1 MSVKSKVITLNTP
14 CVRTQRTLIWL
25 QKQDQRDWKK
35 WDAVVTSLED
45 YIKWYK
51 YANIVGIVLDHT
63 KTNTFYEDLFKISPH
78 VPMIVLSNAILST
91 KSQEYWADNYDNIVQ
106 LDILEEDYPYL
117 GHPWDGTTEDAVA
130 LFTHL
135 CRYNRLVDCSVSPI
149 RMDTF
154 NGYLQLEKG
163 IVPPT
168 AWLITQY
175 FRHPDASRAAEI
187 MECLKKN
194 VECADIKTIIL
205 LTEKDYSK
213 DWQYLKTTKIQQFII
228 KKRLTYAHFLQFVK
242 DRVPKNTIAMLSNAD
257 IFMDSILDLWRINL
271 KNKMLA
277 LLRWDITDTSDLDSA
292 EIFGPRADSQ
302 DTWIVLSDSVKEID
316 WAYEKFDVQLGQPG
330 CDNLFAG
337 QMLQNR
343 FVLYNPAMT
352 FKTYHLH
359 ATEIRNY
366 TKADTVKAML
376 YVNLVPS
383 YIIDTKQEK
392 MTDPI
397 HTMTNELVSFEVKS
411 SSISNEITYCT
422 MLEKEG
428 RYKWEPSVENYYFD
442 ETPVYVWQNA
452 CVTPNGLV
460 YTPYTIYPGDDEKY
474 PYWKTSTVTIF
485 TPLQQTDQMIAI
497 PLEDMSVFEHPDTY
511 ILYYLSRILR
521 LLKQYPKA
529 SFWVP
534 KEYTSYVLD
543 YNVQNMI
550 YVSNDTACYAKE
562 VIGYVPGPAEIGK
575 EEIQLLREYLP
586 YWKATPDNKRCVVI
600 GAYNKEISDLF
611 SNWSVQFEEEASF
624 EALVGASLCIITQTS
639 TVNAT
644 AKLLA
649 AKLWALPKEAMV
661 VEFQQELEVHGEL
674 QHIAHV
680 AELKPWVI
688 LLSKGSPQ
696 QIQQQTVHE
705 LKRWTKKFLTL

>member
-1 MSVKSKVITLNTP
+1 MSIKSKVITLNTP

-35 WDAVVTSLED
+35 WDAIVTSLED
-45 YIKWYK
+45 YMKWYK
-51 YANIVGIVLDHT
+51 HANIVGIILDNLN
-63 KTNTFYEDLFKISPH
+63 KTTFYEDLFKISPH
-78 VPMIVLSNAILST
+78 VPMIVLSNKILST

-106 LDILEEDYPYL
+106 LDTLEEDYPYL
-117 GHPWDGTTEDAVA
+117 GHPWDGTTEDSVA

-135 CRYNRLVDCSVSPI
+135 CRYNRLVDCPVSI
-149 RMDTF
+149 TRMQTF
-154 NGYLQLEKG
+154 NGCLQLEKG

-175 FRHPDASRAAEI
+175 FRHPDAPRAAEI

-194 VECADIKTIIL
+194 VECTDIKTIIL
-205 LTEKDYSK
+205 LTENDYSN
-213 DWQYLKTTKIQQFII
+213 DWQHLKSTKIQQFII

-242 DRVPKNTIAMLSNAD
+242 DRVPKNTITMLANAD

-271 KNKMLA
+271 KSKMLA
-277 LLRWDITDTSDLDSA
+277 LLRWDVTDTSDLDSA

-302 DTWIVLSDSVKEID
+302 DTWIVLSDSVKEIN
-316 WAYEKFDVQLGQPG
+316 WAYEQFDVQLGQPG

-366 TKADTVKAML
+366 TKADTVRAKL

-428 RYKWEPSVENYYFD
+428 RYKWEPSVENHYFD
-442 ETPVYVWQNA
+442 ETPVYGWQNA

-474 PYWKTSTVTIF
+474 PYWKSSTVTIF

-497 PLEDMSVFEHPDTY
+497 PLEDMTVFEHPDTY
-511 ILYYLSRILR
+511 ILYYFSRVLR

-529 SFWVP
+529 SFWAP
-534 KEYTSYVLD
+534 NRECLLD
-543 YNVQNMI
+543 YNVQNML

-586 YWKATPDNKRCVVI
+586 HWKPTPVHKRCVVI
-600 GAYNKEISDLF
+600 GAHNKEISDLF
-611 SNWSVQFEEEASF
+611 PNWSVQFEEESSF
-624 EALVGASLCIITQTS
+624 EALVGAQLCIITKS
-639 TVNAT
+639 TKISTAKLLA

-661 VEFQQELEVHGEL
+661 VEFQQELEVHGEI

-680 AELKPWVI
+680 AELKSWVI

-696 QIQQQTVHE
+696 QQIVHE

>member
-1 MSVKSKVITLNTP
+1 MSIKSKVITLNTP

-45 YIKWYK
+45 YMKWYK
-51 YANIVGIVLDHT
+51 HANIVGIILDLN
-63 KTNTFYEDLFKISPH
+63 KTNTFYEEFYEDLFKISPH
-78 VPMIVLSNAILST
+78 VPMIVLSNKILST

-106 LDILEEDYPYL
+106 LDTLEEDYPYL
-117 GHPWDGTTEDAVA
+117 GHPWDGTTEDSVA

-135 CRYNRLVDCSVSPI
+135 CRYNRLVDCPVSAT
-149 RMDTF
+149 RMQTF
-154 NGYLQLEKG
+154 NGCLQLEKG

-175 FRHPDASRAAEI
+175 FHHPDASRAAEI

-205 LTEKDYSK
+205 LTENDYSK
-213 DWQYLKTTKIQQFII
+213 DWQHLKSTKIQQFII

-242 DRVPKNTIAMLSNAD
+242 DRVPKNTITMLANAD
-257 IFMDSILDLWRINL
+257 IFMDSMLDLWRINL
-271 KNKMLA
+271 KSKMLA

-302 DTWIVLSDSVKEID
+302 DTWIVLSDSVKEIE
-316 WAYEKFDVQLGQPG
+316 WAYEQFDVQLGQPG

-337 QMLQNR
+337 KMLQNR

-366 TKADTVKAML
+366 TKADTVRAKL

-428 RYKWEPSVENYYFD
+428 RYKWEPSVENHYFD
-442 ETPVYVWQNA
+442 EIPVYGWQNA

-474 PYWKTSTVTIF
+474 PYWKSSTVTIF
-485 TPLQQTDQMIAI
+485 TPLQQTNQMIAI
-497 PLEDMSVFEHPDTY
+497 PLEDMTVFEHPDTY
-511 ILYYLSRILR
+511 ILYYFSRVLR

-529 SFWVP
+529 SFWAP
-534 KEYTSYVLD
+534 NRECLLD
-543 YNVQNMI
+543 YNVQNML

-586 YWKATPDNKRCVVI
+586 HWKSTPVDKRCVII

-611 SNWSVQFEEEASF
+611 PNWTIQFEEEASF
-624 EALVGASLCIITQTS
+624 EALVGASLCITQTKS
-639 TVNAT
+639 AKAT
-644 AKLLA
+644 AN
-649 AKLWALPKEAMV
+649 LWALPKEAMV
-661 VEFQQELEVHGEL
+661 VEFQQELEVHGEI

-680 AELKPWVI
+680 AELKSWVI

-705 LKRWTKKFLTL
+705 LKRWTKKFLSL